1 MKIVKPVAARV
12 ENNKPDHFGSDCAM
26 AGHHIGCAMSKGAEF
41 RRARTSDFADLSGL
55 WSVTVLR
62 REDLYLLETYHRLRP
77 ELRARGH
84 CA

>member
-26 AGHHIGCAMSKGAEF
+26 AGHHIGCAMSKGANLG
-41 RRARTSDFADLSGL
+41 ARTSDFADPSGL

-62 REDLYLLETYHRLRP
+62 REDLYSPRNLSSPPPGNAGQGHR
-77 ELRARGH
+77 A
-84 CA
+84 